1 MSRICADP
9 QVRAVLLPRNEQ
21 QEKSLREQH
30 PEWFAMN
37 KTVVPSEA
45 VDGLNLLWHSDL
57 VVSGGGTMNREAAA
71 LGVPVYSIFRG
82 KTGAVDRR
90 LEQEGR
96 LIMVRSSA
104 EVHTKIIFQRREKKL
119 HRDGEQRAALGQ
131 IVDHVEDIVVFGL
144 TNGADNRTHS
154 NGVSS

>member
-1 MSRICADP
+1 
-9 QVRAVLLPRNEQ
+9 
-21 QEKSLREQH
+21 
-30 PEWFAMN
+30 
-37 KTVVPSEA
+37 
-45 VDGLNLLWHSDL
+45 
-57 VVSGGGTMNREAAA
+57 MNREAAA

-119 HRDGEQRAALGQ
+119 QRDEQQRVALAQ
-131 IVDHVEDIVVFGL
+131 IVDHVEDIIRAEY
-144 TNGADNRTHS
+144 NGADNRVPS
-154 NGVSS
+154 NGASV